1 MLNMRHNFFF
11 IGLFFFS
18 LSKLHAVR
26 NDVGNLAVVCV
37 FAETRVSGWLGT
49 TALWSLLF
57 IKSSNCDA
65 DSSEPFVRTPGSIA
79 QENGVH

>member
-1 MLNMRHNFFF
+1 MLNMRHNFF
-11 IGLFFFS
+11 LLDCFFS

-26 NDVGNLAVVCV
+26 NDVGNPAVVCV
-37 FAETRVSGWLGT
+37 FVETRGSKGLGT

-65 DSSEPFVRTPGSIA
+65 ESSEPFVRTPGSVA
-79 QENGVH
+79 EENGVH